1 MQNDG
6 EALAGEIEAAAR
18 VARLRARRR
27 LDQAV
32 GELEA
37 QRTQAAVRLGRRDAV
52 WRRKANLLS
61 GA

>member
-37 QRTQAAVRLGRRDAV
+37 QRTQAAV